1 MIEINNLSFSYKV
14 GKGAKKQDIHVLE
27 RNTFTINDG
36 EMVSIVGR
44 SGSGK
49 STLLSLLA
57 GFMPLSEG
65 SIRFDG
71 REVMTFS
78 EKEWAL
84 FRLEHIGFVFQNF
97 QLISSATVFD
107 NVELPLILK
116 GVSMKERKK
125 RVIDI
130 LQEVGLKD
138 HQKHFPNELSGGQQQ
153 RVGIARA
160 IITNPKYV
168 FADEPTGSLDTNTER
183 EVLAILKKLNQERKM
198 TFVMITHDEEVAA
211 IADRTLLL
219 EDGELQSGGEQH
231 AI

>member
-14 GKGAKKQDIHVLE
+14 GKGTKKQDIHVLE

-211 IADRTLLL
+211 IADRTLVL